1 MNNLRVNAAQKINL
15 KRRLPHTLTIL
26 VIVFCALLS
35 ACSKQPD
42 ISENISHLTFN
53 TLTGEQIQLSAIEGP
68 LLVNF
73 WATDCGICLK
83 EMPDLAELYQR
94 YEPDGFEL
102 IAVAMPHDAPNL
114 VLEMSEREQWPFPV
128 ALDIQGEAVQSF
140 ASVVG
145 TPISYLLDKN
155 GHLVKRYVG
164 AIPIKELERQLDRL
178 LELS

>member
-1 MNNLRVNAAQKINL
+1 MNSQRASKVQKSMV
-15 KRRLPHTLTIL
+15 KRSLPTVIIIL
-26 VIVFCALLS
+26 CCALLS
-35 ACSKQPD
+35 ACSKAPD
-42 ISENISHLTFN
+42 ISESISQLTFS
-53 TLTGEQIQLSAIEGP
+53 TLSGDKIPLNAIEGP

-94 YEPDGFEL
+94 YEPKGFEL

-114 VLEMSEREQWPFPV
+114 VVEMSEREQWPFPI
-128 ALDIQGEAVQSF
+128 ALDIKGEAVQAF
-140 ASVVG
+140 ASVIG

-155 GHLVKRYVG
+155 GRLVKRYVG
-164 AIPIKELERQLDRL
+164 AIPMLELERQLDKL

>member
-1 MNNLRVNAAQKINL
+1 MNSHRRANAA
-15 KRRLPHTLTIL
+15 KRSSLRRSTPTFLI
-26 VIVFCALLS
+26 IICCALLS
-35 ACSKQPD
+35 ACSKATD
-42 ISENISHLTFN
+42 SSENISQLTFN
-53 TLTGEQIQLSAIEGP
+53 TLTGKQIQLSAIDGP

-94 YEPDGFEL
+94 YEPEGFEL

-128 ALDIQGEAVQSF
+128 ALDIKGEALQSF

-145 TPISYLLDKN
+145 TPTSYLLDRE
-155 GHLVKRYVG
+155 GRLVKRYVG
-164 AIPIKELERQLDRL
+164 AIPMQELDRQLNKL
-178 LELS
+178 LELG